1 MREKTALT
9 EDQIYDRK
17 IRINFSW
24 VSILFEV
31 AYTSA
36 AFNTL
41 LLQNEGFSS
50 TEVGLILAVR
60 DPSALAVISA
70 SFHVV

>member
-41 LLQNEGFSS
+41 LLQNE
-50 TEVGLILAVR
+50 
-60 DPSALAVISA
+60 
-70 SFHVV
+70 